1 MKMTKRTRQ
10 VLNYLQAIGDT
21 TNRKAL
27 VDLGIN
33 GGSFTKRVS
42 ELVAMGYPISKT
54 WKRHKATNERYV
66 EYRYDLDA
74 RHLFSGGGSY
84 GPTEAIPYDVLVKSS
99 EDRAKAQAIV
109 KEITKDFDRDAIRRS
124 IMVLTV

>member
-10 VLNYLQAIGDT
+10 VLDYLQAIGST

-42 ELVAMGYPISKT
+42 ELVAMGYPISKA
-54 WKRHKATNERYV
+54 WKSHPVTKDRYV
-66 EYRYDLDA
+66 EYAYDL
-74 RHLFSGGGSY
+74 SGDHPNFATCPDGGRV
-84 GPTEAIPYDVLVKSS
+84 VLKVQ
-99 EDRAKAQAIV
+99 RM
-109 KEITKDFDRDAIRRS
+109 
-124 IMVLTV
+124 MVFG